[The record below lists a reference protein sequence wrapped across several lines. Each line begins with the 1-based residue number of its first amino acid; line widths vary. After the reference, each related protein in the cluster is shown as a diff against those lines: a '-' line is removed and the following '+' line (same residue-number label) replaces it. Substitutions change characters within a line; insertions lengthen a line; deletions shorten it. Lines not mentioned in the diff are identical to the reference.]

1 MCCNKTMIAGMFLL
15 LLVIAPAAEAQR
27 RVEITDA
34 ARCSGCSVQLETV
47 ATLQGDGAPA
57 AFPSLVRLAR
67 NSKGSY
73 VMSASTFVGELF
85 LFSSA
90 GRFQSA
96 IGRRGDGP
104 GEFAREQLLMFDA
117 HDSLHAVAIGGGRH
131 SVLGPSLAR
140 VERSALVTARV
151 LDARWVPNGQFLALA
166 PTSQANRSYALQLL
180 GREGVRAIAFDEVP
194 AGAQGPVALGRAL
207 AIDRQGGLWSGAFG
221 RYQLRSWDAAGQLR
235 LEAEGRRPWFQSSAS
250 DQSPMRRTGPS
261 VQLGGIEFDEEGLL
275 WLFFLVPSVQG
286 GAAPAGGTSGQG
298 ALSFSTVIE
307 VIDPR
312 EMQLLATGRYPRFV
326 LPFQRGLAYS
336 VEESPAG
343 ETDVRIMSLRLRK

>member
-1 MCCNKTMIAGMFLL
+1 MCWNKTMIARISLL
-15 LLVIAPAAEAQR
+15 LLVIAPATEAQR
-27 RVEITDA
+27 RVEVRDA
-34 ARCSGCSVQLETV
+34 ARCGGCSVQLKTV
-47 ATLQGDGAPA
+47 ATLRGEGAPA
-57 AFPSLVRLAR
+57 AFPSVVRLAR

-85 LFSSA
+85 LFSSD

-96 IGRRGDGP
+96 IGRRGEGP
-104 GEFAREQLLMFDA
+104 SEFAREQLLMFDA

-140 VERSALVTARV
+140 VERSALVSARV
-151 LDARWVPNGQFLALA
+151 LDARWVGNGQFLALA

-194 AGAQGPVALGRAL
+194 AGAQGPLALGRAL
-207 AIDRQGGLWSGAFG
+207 AIDPQGGLWSGAFG

-250 DQSPMRRTGPS
+250 DQNPTRRTGPS

-286 GAAPAGGTSGQG
+286 GAASAGGTSGQG
-298 ALSFSTVIE
+298 APSFSTVIE
-307 VIDPR
+307 VIEPR

-326 LPFQRGLAYS
+326 LPFQRGLAYT